1 MSRGPDEVEL
11 ELSVA
16 LRAYDSAMREHP
28 PDHHRVD
35 GLAVRLNQLRD
46 ELQAAEAREPRPPSR

>member
-1 MSRGPDEVEL
+1 MGRDADEVEL
-11 ELSVA
+11 ELAAA

-28 PDHHRVD
+28 RDHVKVD

-46 ELQAAEAREPRPPSR
+46 ELQAAEPRRPSR